1 MKNNTNK
8 STKSTKSNK
17 CQKANKSTKAVAV
30 EQEVDRARVNALSN
44 EIVKN
49 SVLFGSLMVNLF
61 VLTAFMLA
69 VTDAPSAQA
78 LGSLIASL

>member
-1 MKNNTNK
+1 MKNNTN
-8 STKSTKSNK
+8 KSTKSNK
-17 CQKANKSTKAVAV
+17 CQKANKRTKSVAN
-30 EQEVDRARVNALSN
+30 QEVDRARVNALSN

>member
-1 MKNNTNK
+1 MKNNTN
-8 STKSTKSNK
+8 KSTKSNK

-69 VTDAPSAQA
+69 VTDVPSAQA
-78 LGSLIASL
+78 LGSLISSL

>member
-8 STKSTKSNK
+8 STKSNK
-17 CQKANKSTKAVAV
+17 CQKVNQSTKAVAK
-30 EQEVDRARVNALSN
+30 QEADRARVNALSN

-69 VTDAPSAQA
+69 ATDAPSAQA
-78 LGSLIASL
+78 LGSLIANL

>member
-8 STKSTKSNK
+8 STKSTK
-17 CQKANKSTKAVAV
+17 CQKVNKSTKAVAV

>member
-8 STKSTKSNK
+8 STKSNK
-17 CQKANKSTKAVAV
+17 CQKVNKSTKSVAV

>member
-1 MKNNTNK
+1 MKNNTN
-8 STKSTKSNK
+8 KSTKSNK
-17 CQKANKSTKAVAV
+17 CQKANKSTKAVAK
-30 EQEVDRARVNALSN
+30 QEVDRARVNALSN

-69 VTDAPSAQA
+69 ATDAPSAQA

>member
-8 STKSTKSNK
+8 STKSNK
-17 CQKANKSTKAVAV
+17 CQKTNKSTKSVAN
-30 EQEVDRARVNALSN
+30 QEVDRARVNALSN

>member
-8 STKSTKSNK
+8 STKSNK
-17 CQKANKSTKAVAV
+17 CQKVNKSTKAVAN
-30 EQEVDRARVNALSN
+30 QEVDRARVNALSN

-78 LGSLIASL
+78 LGSLIANL

>member
-8 STKSTKSNK
+8 STKSTK
-17 CQKANKSTKAVAV
+17 CQKVNQSAKSVAK
-30 EQEVDRARVNALSN
+30 QEVDRARVNALSN

>member
-8 STKSTKSNK
+8 STKSNK
-17 CQKANKSTKAVAV
+17 CQKVNKSTKSVAV

-78 LGSLIASL
+78 LGSLIANL

>member
-1 MKNNTNK
+1 MKNNTN
-8 STKSTKSNK
+8 KSTKSNK

-30 EQEVDRARVNALSN
+30 EQEIDRARVNALSN
-44 EIVKN
+44 DIVKN

>member
-8 STKSTKSNK
+8 STKSNK
-17 CQKANKSTKAVAV
+17 CQKVNKSTKSVAN
-30 EQEVDRARVNALSN
+30 QEVDRARVNALSN

>member
-1 MKNNTNK
+1 MKNNTN
-8 STKSTKSNK
+8 KSTKSNK
-17 CQKANKSTKAVAV
+17 CQKANKSTKSVAN
-30 EQEVDRARVNALSN
+30 QEVDRARVNALSN

-78 LGSLIASL
+78 LGSLIANL

>member
-8 STKSTKSNK
+8 STKSNK
-17 CQKANKSTKAVAV
+17 CQKNNKSTKAVAV

-69 VTDAPSAQA
+69 ATDAPSAQA

>member
-1 MKNNTNK
+1 MKNNTN
-8 STKSTKSNK
+8 KSTKSNK

-78 LGSLIASL
+78 LGSLISSL

>member
-1 MKNNTNK
+1 MKNNTN
-8 STKSTKSNK
+8 KSTKSNK
-17 CQKANKSTKAVAV
+17 CQKANKRTKSVAN
-30 EQEVDRARVNALSN
+30 QEVDRARVNALSN

-78 LGSLIASL
+78 LGSLIANL

>member
-8 STKSTKSNK
+8 STKSNK
-17 CQKANKSTKAVAV
+17 CQKVNQSAKAVAK
-30 EQEVDRARVNALSN
+30 QEIDRVRVNALSN

-49 SVLFGSLMVNLF
+49 SVLFGSLMVNLL

-69 VTDAPSAQA
+69 ATDAPSAQA

>member
-1 MKNNTNK
+1 MKNNTN
-8 STKSTKSNK
+8 KSTKSNK

-30 EQEVDRARVNALSN
+30 EQEIDRARVNALSN

>member
-8 STKSTKSNK
+8 SNKSTKSTK
-17 CQKANKSTKAVAV
+17 CQKVNQSAKSVAK
-30 EQEVDRARVNALSN
+30 QEVDRARVNALSN

>member
-8 STKSTKSNK
+8 STKSNK
-17 CQKANKSTKAVAV
+17 CQKVNKNTKTVVA

>member
-1 MKNNTNK
+1 MKNNTN
-8 STKSTKSNK
+8 KSTKSNK

-78 LGSLIASL
+78 LGSLIANL

>member
-1 MKNNTNK
+1 MKNNTN
-8 STKSTKSNK
+8 KSTKSNK

>member
-1 MKNNTNK
+1 MKNNTN
-8 STKSTKSNK
+8 KSTKSNK

-30 EQEVDRARVNALSN
+30 EQEIDRARVNALSN

-78 LGSLIASL
+78 LGSLISSL

>member
-8 STKSTKSNK
+8 STKSNK
-17 CQKANKSTKAVAV
+17 CQKTNKSTKSVAN
-30 EQEVDRARVNALSN
+30 QEVDRARVNALSN

-78 LGSLIASL
+78 LGSLIANL

>member
-8 STKSTKSNK
+8 STKS
-17 CQKANKSTKAVAV
+17 NKSTKCQKVNQSAKSVAK
-30 EQEVDRARVNALSN
+30 QEIDRARVNALSN

-78 LGSLIASL
+78 LGSLIANL

>member
-8 STKSTKSNK
+8 STKSNK
-17 CQKANKSTKAVAV
+17 CQKNNKSTKAVAK
-30 EQEVDRARVNALSN
+30 QEVDRARVNALSN

-78 LGSLIASL
+78 LGSLIANL

>member
-1 MKNNTNK
+1 MKNNTN
-8 STKSTKSNK
+8 KSTKSNK

-30 EQEVDRARVNALSN
+30 EQKVDRARVNALSN

>member
-1 MKNNTNK
+1 MKNNTN
-8 STKSTKSNK
+8 KSTKSNK

-69 VTDAPSAQA
+69 ATDAPSAQA

>member
-1 MKNNTNK
+1 MKNNTNR
-8 STKSTKSNK
+8 STKSNK

-30 EQEVDRARVNALSN
+30 EQEIDRARVNALSN

-78 LGSLIASL
+78 LGSLISSL

>member
-8 STKSTKSNK
+8 SNKSNK

-78 LGSLIASL
+78 LGSLIANL

>member
-8 STKSTKSNK
+8 STKS
-17 CQKANKSTKAVAV
+17 NKSTKCQKVNQSTKAVV
-30 EQEVDRARVNALSN
+30 KQEVDCVRVNALSN

>member
-8 STKSTKSNK
+8 SNKSNK
-17 CQKANKSTKAVAV
+17 CQKVNKSTKAVAK
-30 EQEVDRARVNALSN
+30 QEVDRARVNALSN

-78 LGSLIASL
+78 LGSLIANL

>member
-1 MKNNTNK
+1 MKNNTN
-8 STKSTKSNK
+8 KSTKSNK
-17 CQKANKSTKAVAV
+17 CQKANKSTKAVAK
-30 EQEVDRARVNALSN
+30 QEVDRARVNALSN

>member
-8 STKSTKSNK
+8 STKSNK
-17 CQKANKSTKAVAV
+17 CQKVNKSTKAVAK
-30 EQEVDRARVNALSN
+30 QEVDRARVNALSN

-78 LGSLIASL
+78 LGSLISSL

>member
-8 STKSTKSNK
+8 STKSNKSNK
-17 CQKANKSTKAVAV
+17 CQKANKSTKSVAN
-30 EQEVDRARVNALSN
+30 QEVDRARVNALSN

-78 LGSLIASL
+78 LGSLIANL

>member
-8 STKSTKSNK
+8 STKSNK
-17 CQKANKSTKAVAV
+17 CQKVNKSTKAVAK
-30 EQEVDRARVNALSN
+30 QEVDRARVNALSN

>member
-8 STKSTKSNK
+8 STKS
-17 CQKANKSTKAVAV
+17 NKSTKCQKVNQSAKSVAK
-30 EQEVDRARVNALSN
+30 QEIDRARVNALSN

>member
-1 MKNNTNK
+1 MKNNTN
-8 STKSTKSNK
+8 KSTKSNK

-44 EIVKN
+44 DIVKN

-78 LGSLIASL
+78 LGSLISSL

>member
-8 STKSTKSNK
+8 STKSNK
-17 CQKANKSTKAVAV
+17 CQKVNKSTKSVAN
-30 EQEVDRARVNALSN
+30 QEVDRARVNALSN

-78 LGSLIASL
+78 LGSLISSL

>member
-1 MKNNTNK
+1 MKNNTN
-8 STKSTKSNK
+8 KSTKSNK
-17 CQKANKSTKAVAV
+17 CQKANKSTKAVVA

-78 LGSLIASL
+78 LGSLIANL